1 MVLKLASRDCQPP
14 GAAAHAPAPIP
25 AAGTRKP
32 RRRPERGCP
41 CARAD
46 GGYRR
51 SPARQNHAGGRARAA
66 HWPAVKEGSPSR
78 QNRASRLK
86 VFFAKS
92 SSLATVSAAMPGR
105 QWLGRLRGSRY
116 RAGDHHRGRN
126 DEADHQRHRDYVKFF
141 SASEV
146 NSLRS
151 AHEKQ
156 RSRHRHGEPVKEWR
170 CEAGCDRAHGR
181 SAPAPLARLAGAGL
195 WPWPLGGRG
204 RRRRGRGGP
213 AGAPAHCKPQRFGV
227 E

>member
-1 MVLKLASRDCQPP
+1 MRQRRYRRPVRESL
-14 GAAAHAPAPIP
+14 GAARSVVAHVLGPTADTGEALRAKTTPAGALGPPI
-25 AAGTRKP
+25 G
-32 RRRPERGCP
+32 
-41 CARAD
+41 
-46 GGYRR
+46 RR
-51 SPARQNHAGGRARAA
+51 SRR
-66 HWPAVKEGSPSR
+66 GSPSR

-86 VFFAKS
+86 VFFAKA

-195 WPWPLGGRG
+195 GPWPLGGRG